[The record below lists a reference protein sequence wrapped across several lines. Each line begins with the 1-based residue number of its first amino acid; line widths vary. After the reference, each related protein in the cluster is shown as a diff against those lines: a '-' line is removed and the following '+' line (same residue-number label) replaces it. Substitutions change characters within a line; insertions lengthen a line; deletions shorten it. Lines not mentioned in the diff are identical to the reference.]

1 MKSYLTKMSGWVAAA
16 VLVAAAAAHVSAAGA
31 TGQGTPITAK
41 EIGGELYLKAE
52 EVLEQF
58 GGSGIYNQKDGK
70 FLYVEEKS
78 VTSVV
83 EKVSPSVVAIIG
95 RPSGDDS
102 RTVNRNDLIHG
113 TGVIVKADGWIL
125 TNAHVVKDLKEITVV
140 TAAGKTYAGKRTHI
154 DEESDLA
161 LVKIEAKQLPAAAFG
176 KADAAVGES
185 VVAIG
190 TPISFALRNSISV
203 GVVSGV
209 QRSLNS
215 KYMLLQT
222 DAAINPGN
230 SGGPLVNLNGEVVGI
245 NTLKF
250 AAVGIENLGF
260 SIPADT
266 AEYVMKHF
274 FTYGKVKRPS
284 LGVELEESWAALVG
298 LPTTDPLKVKYVSK
312 DSPAQKAGMKAGD
325 VIYSI
330 NDVNVNTL
338 VGYNELLKNYLPGE
352 KAKIML
358 MSNGD
363 LIRKEVIFGEAKELG
378 DE

>member
-154 DEESDLA
+154 DEES
-161 LVKIEAKQLPAAAFG
+161 
-176 KADAAVGES
+176 
-185 VVAIG
+185 
-190 TPISFALRNSISV
+190 
-203 GVVSGV
+203 
-209 QRSLNS
+209 
-215 KYMLLQT
+215 
-222 DAAINPGN
+222 
-230 SGGPLVNLNGEVVGI
+230 
-245 NTLKF
+245 
-250 AAVGIENLGF
+250 
-260 SIPADT
+260 
-266 AEYVMKHF
+266 
-274 FTYGKVKRPS
+274 
-284 LGVELEESWAALVG
+284 
-298 LPTTDPLKVKYVSK
+298 
-312 DSPAQKAGMKAGD
+312 
-325 VIYSI
+325 
-330 NDVNVNTL
+330 
-338 VGYNELLKNYLPGE
+338 
-352 KAKIML
+352 
-358 MSNGD
+358 
-363 LIRKEVIFGEAKELG
+363 
-378 DE
+378 